1 MKLHICMLL
10 WLRYGEK
17 TETYPTQ
24 EILSHLT
31 RFGHSVTWIVSSE
44 EADEIRETTFNCARV
59 FVIPC
64 RYDKNPI
71 KMIIDRASYAIRRT
85 SFILNNFKH
94 ERYNI
99 ILVRDDLFDGLL
111 ALYLQRRYRVPFVF
125 EMSIPVE
132 QSRETRKFYSKRQN
146 LQRIISEIEARL
158 IVHILRNADLILPIS
173 RWLGD
178 DLVRKGVDRSKI
190 TPLPEGVD
198 PRRFLNRDM
207 GAVAVRDKYGL
218 GDFRIVIYVGTMDKM
233 RHLDVLIHAFSRV
246 RASRGD
252 VKLLMVGDGTGRS
265 DLEKLADKLGI
276 RDDVVFTG
284 YVHFRDVPDFI
295 SAANLGISAVP
306 PLDFYKVSSPIKML
320 EYMAMA
326 KPVVANEEIPDHK
339 EVVGASGGGILV
351 RFDAGA
357 FADGIIELLDDLGHA
372 EEMGRRGR
380 DWVVKNR
387 SYDVIARELEN
398 GCLEVLKR

>member
-1 MKLHICMLL
+1 MKINICMLL
-10 WLRYGEK
+10 WFRYGEK
-17 TETYPTQ
+17 TEIYPTY

-44 EADEIRETTFNCARV
+44 KADEIRETTFNCARV

-64 RYDKNPI
+64 RYDKTPL
-71 KMIIDRASYAIRRT
+71 KIIDMALYAIRRT
-85 SFILNNFKH
+85 SFILSNFKH

-111 ALYLQRRYRVPFVF
+111 ALYIKRRHRVPFVF

-132 QSRETRKFYSKRQN
+132 QSRETRKFYSNKRK
-146 LQRIISEIEARL
+146 LQRIASIIEARL

-173 RWLGD
+173 RWLKD
-178 DLVRKGVDRSKI
+178 DLVRKGVDQSKI

-207 GAVAVRDKYGL
+207 GAVTVRDKYGL
-218 GDFRIVIYVGTMDKM
+218 GDFKIVIYVGTMDKM
-233 RHLDVLIHAFSRV
+233 RHLDVLIHAFLRV
-246 RASRGD
+246 RDSRGD
-252 VKLLMVGDGTGRS
+252 VKLLMVGDGTGRL

-276 RDDVVFTG
+276 RDDVIFTG
-284 YVHFRDVPDFI
+284 YVYFREVPDFI
-295 SAANLGISAVP
+295 AAANLGISAVP

-326 KPVVANEEIPDHK
+326 KPVVANEEIPDQK
-339 EVVGASGGGILV
+339 EVMGASGGGILV
-351 RFDAGA
+351 RFDAES
-357 FADGIIELLDDLGHA
+357 FAEAIIKILDNPGKA

-380 DWVVKNR
+380 DWVIENR
-387 SYDVIARELEN
+387 SYDVIASEFEN
-398 GCLEVLKR
+398 GCLKVLER

>member
-1 MKLHICMLL
+1 MLL

-17 TETYPTQ
+17 TETYPTH

-31 RFGHSVTWIVSSE
+31 RFGHRVTWIVSSE
-44 EADEIRETTFNCARV
+44 EADEIQETTFNCARV

-64 RYDKNPI
+64 RYDKTPL
-71 KMIIDRASYAIRRT
+71 KIIGRALYAIRRA
-85 SFILNNFKH
+85 SFILSNFKH
-94 ERYNI
+94 ERYDL

-111 ALYLQRRYRVPFVF
+111 ALYIKWRHRVPFVF

-132 QSRETRKFYSKRQN
+132 QSWETRRFYSNKRK
-146 LQRIISEIEARL
+146 LQRIVSEIEARL
-158 IVHILRNADLILPIS
+158 IVLILRNADLILPIS
-173 RWLGD
+173 RWLKD

-198 PRRFLNRDM
+198 PGRFLNRDM

-218 GDFRIVIYVGTMDKM
+218 GGFKIVIYVGTMDKM
-233 RHLDVLIHAFSRV
+233 RHPDVLIHAFSRV

-252 VKLLMVGDGTGRS
+252 VKLLMVGDGTGRA
-265 DLEKLADKLGI
+265 DLEKLADELGI
-276 RDDVVFTG
+276 GDDVIFTG
-284 YVHFRDVPDFI
+284 YVHFGEVPDFI
-295 SAANLGISAVP
+295 AAANLGISAVP

-326 KPVVANEEIPDHK
+326 KPVVANEEIPDQK
-339 EVVGASGGGILV
+339 EVMGASGGGILV
-351 RFDAGA
+351 RFDSES
-357 FADGIIELLDDLGHA
+357 FADGIIKLLDNPDRA
-372 EEMGRRGR
+372 EEMGRNGR
-380 DWVVKNR
+380 DWVAENR

-398 GCLEVLKR
+398 GCLEVLKS

>member
-1 MKLHICMLL
+1 MKINICMLL

-17 TETYPTQ
+17 TEIYPTH

-31 RFGHSVTWIVSSE
+31 RFGHRVTWIVSSE
-44 EADEIRETTFNCARV
+44 EADGIRETRFNCARV
-59 FVIPC
+59 FIIPC
-64 RYDKNPI
+64 RYGKTPF
-71 KMIIDRASYAIRRT
+71 KIIGRALYAIRRT
-85 SFILNNFKH
+85 SFVLSNFKH

-111 ALYLQRRYRVPFVF
+111 ALYIKWRHRVPFVF

-132 QSRETRKFYSKRQN
+132 QCRETRKFYSKRRN
-146 LQRIISEIEARL
+146 LQRIVAGIEARL
-158 IVHILRNADLILPIS
+158 MMHILHNADLILPIS
-173 RWLGD
+173 RWLKD
-178 DLVRKGVDRSKI
+178 DLVRKGVDRSKM

-218 GDFRIVIYVGTMDKM
+218 GDFKIVIYVGTMNKM

-265 DLEKLADKLGI
+265 DLEKLADELGI
-276 RDDVVFTG
+276 RGDVVFTG
-284 YVHFRDVPDFI
+284 YVHFREVPDFI
-295 SAANLGISAVP
+295 AAANLGISAVT

-326 KPVVANEEIPDHK
+326 KPVVANGEIPDQT
-339 EVVGASGGGILV
+339 EVLGASGGGILV
-351 RFDAGA
+351 HFDSES
-357 FADGIIELLDDLGHA
+357 FADGITKLLDNPDRA

-387 SYDVIARELEN
+387 SYDVIASELEN
-398 GCLEVLKR
+398 GCLKVLER